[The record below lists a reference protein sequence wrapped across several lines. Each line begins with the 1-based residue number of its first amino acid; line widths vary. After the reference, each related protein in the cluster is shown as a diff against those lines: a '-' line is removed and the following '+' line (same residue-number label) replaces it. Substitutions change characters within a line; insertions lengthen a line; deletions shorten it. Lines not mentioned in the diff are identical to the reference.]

1 MALARAGFLATLCFS
16 LSSGAGVPAA
26 PSRPTSRAVSVAPD
40 SGGVTDSL
48 RLYYVGHAIGYEHYR
63 VARQP
68 SGFVAT
74 ADFDYLDRG
83 RRTHV
88 VDTMSLRSDYSPR
101 RLAVWRVTDTSAT
114 AVARVD
120 VRGRQARVTDPT
132 GTRAVSLPATAFA
145 VAGDH
150 PMSQHLLLLRYW
162 LAHGRPSS
170 LAVVPGGPT
179 NVVTI
184 GDRGRT
190 TLTVAGRAMTFTRYS
205 VDGVVWGV
213 ESVWVDAQGRLAVVT
228 SGGGGGLTL
237 EAIRTA
243 LVPAYSRIMSVVIR
257 DRMAD
262 LAAISH
268 RVHPVAFG
276 TVALVG
282 GTLIDGRGGPA
293 VANATV
299 VVRAGRIVD
308 AGPADRVPVPAGA
321 TRIDVRGKT
330 VMPGL
335 WNMHVHLHQM
345 EWLPVYMAAG
355 ETTVRDM
362 GNEIDFE
369 LALRRAVDSGDA
381 IGPTLLLAGLVD
393 GGGPNAFG
401 AVTADTPDEGRAV
414 VDRYHA
420 LGFPQI
426 KMYDLLQP
434 AVVGA
439 ITREAHRL
447 GMTVTGHVPRALGL
461 YVTIDSGQD
470 QIAHIPIRGAAGS
483 DSVRGQVAFVAAHHV
498 AIDPTASWG
507 DLLRHS
513 TAEPVTDL
521 VPQVPDLPPVL
532 RQRIVQMGAHT
543 DTARA
548 HGIQRNMLG
557 VLHELYAAGVPLLP
571 GTDEGVPGFSLYREL
586 QLYTMA
592 GMSNMDALL
601 AATSVSARAMGMAGH
616 VGTVAPGF
624 AADLIVLDAN
634 PLDDIRNVSR
644 VRFVMKRGVLY
655 RNADIWRAV
664 GFTPPE

>member
-1 MALARAGFLATLCFS
+1 MSLGPAAGSTPPAMP
-16 LSSGAGVPAA
+16 VPA
-26 PSRPTSRAVSVAPD
+26 SPD
-40 SGGVTDSL
+40 SGAVVDSL
-48 RLYYVGHAIGYEHYR
+48 RLYYVGHAIGVEHYR
-63 VARQP
+63 VSRDG
-68 SGFVAT
+68 SGYRAT
-74 ADFDYLDRG
+74 GDFDYLDRG

-88 VDTMSLRSDYSPR
+88 IDTVQLATDYTPR
-101 RLAVWRVTDTSAT
+101 RLDVRRVTDTNT
-114 AVARVD
+114 TVIARVD
-120 VRGRQARVTDPT
+120 VRGRSARVTGPA
-132 GTRAVSLPATAFA
+132 GTSTVALPATAFA
-145 VAGDH
+145 IAGDQ
-150 PMSQHLLLLRYW
+150 PVSQHLLLLRYW
-162 LAHGRPSS
+162 LTHGRPST

-179 NVVTI
+179 NTVRI
-184 GDRGRT
+184 AYRGRT
-190 TLTVAGRAMTFTRYS
+190 TLTLDGRATTFTRYS

-213 ESVWVDAQGRLAVVT
+213 ESVWLDAAGRLAVVT
-228 SGGGGGLTL
+228 SGGGGGLEL
-237 EAIRTA
+237 EAIRAA
-243 LVPAYSRIMSVVIR
+243 LAPLYPRIMSVVID

-262 LAAISH
+262 LVAVSR
-268 RVHPVAFG
+268 RVRPVASG

-282 GTLIDGRGGPA
+282 GTLVDGRGGPA
-293 VANATV
+293 VPNATV
-299 VVRAGRIVD
+299 VVRDGTILR
-308 AGPADRVPVPAGA
+308 AGPSDRVEVPAGA
-321 TRIDVRGKT
+321 TRLDVRGKT

-369 LALRRAVDSGDA
+369 LALRHAVQSGDA

-461 YVTIDSGQD
+461 FVTIDSGQD

-483 DSVRGQVAFVAAHHV
+483 DTVRAQVAFVAAHHV

-513 TAEPVTDL
+513 VDEPVTDL

-532 RQRIVQMGAHT
+532 RQRIELMGAHT
-543 DTARA
+543 DTAQA
-548 HGIQRNMLG
+548 HAAQRNMLG
-557 VLHELYAAGVPLLP
+557 ILRALHEAGVPLLP

-592 GMSNMDALL
+592 GMSNMDALRS
-601 AATSVSARAMGMAGH
+601 ATSVSARAMGLSDR
-616 VGTVAPGF
+616 VGTLTPGM
-624 AADLIVLDAN
+624 AADLIVLDGN
-634 PLDDIRNVSR
+634 PLDDISNVGR
-644 VRFVMKRGVLY
+644 VRFVMKHGVLY
-655 RNADIWRAV
+655 RDADLWRAV
-664 GFTPPE
+664 GFTPPDMESASMH